1 MKAEVVGL
9 DERESG
15 LRMVL
20 NFGHTLGHAIESVT
34 GYKKLLHGE
43 AIAYGMLAALQI
55 SRSRGLL
62 PEKDTLR
69 SEQLIR
75 AYGPLPRFRAYI
87 PDLLDAAS
95 HDKKNK
101 SGTRRFVLTQGIG
114 RAIIVENVTD
124 AELTSALT
132 PVLREA
138 SR

>member
-1 MKAEVVGL
+1 
-9 DERESG
+9 
-15 LRMVL
+15 
-20 NFGHTLGHAIESVT
+20 
-34 GYKKLLHGE
+34 
-43 AIAYGMLAALQI
+43 MLAATHI
-55 SRSRGLL
+55 SRSRHLL
-62 PEKDTLR
+62 SEEDAHR
-69 SEQLIR
+69 IEQLIR

-101 SGTRRFVLTQGIG
+101 SGTRRFILTQGIG
-114 RAIIVENVTD
+114 RSIIVENVTD